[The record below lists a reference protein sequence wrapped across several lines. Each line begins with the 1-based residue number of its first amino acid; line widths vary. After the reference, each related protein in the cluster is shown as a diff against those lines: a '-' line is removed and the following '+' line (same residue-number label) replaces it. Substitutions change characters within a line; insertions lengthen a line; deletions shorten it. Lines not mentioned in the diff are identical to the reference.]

1 MIAKYHLIMATGHNS
16 PAEDLMLI
24 REARAQG
31 VRGMVVTHA
40 MMAPIHMSIDDMK
53 QAASLGA
60 FIEFVYNGL
69 IGRYKEF
76 TFADYARAI
85 RAVGAEHCIL
95 SSDLGQPGNP
105 LHPNGL
111 RLFFDRLKKAGI
123 THNQIR
129 MMSVHNPAI
138 LLGLNEPR

>member
-1 MIAKYHLIMATGHNS
+1 MATGHNS
-16 PAEDLMLI
+16 PPEDLMLI

-31 VRGMVVTHA
+31 VRGIVVTHA
-40 MMAPIHMSIDDMK
+40 MMAPIHMSLDDMK

-85 RAVGAEHCIL
+85 RAVGAKQCIL

-105 LHPNGL
+105 LHPDGL
-111 RLFFDRLKKAGI
+111 ARFFDGLKKAGI
-123 THNQIR
+123 SDSQIR
-129 MMSVHNPAI
+129 MMSVHNPAV
-138 LLGLNEPR
+138 LLGVNQPH